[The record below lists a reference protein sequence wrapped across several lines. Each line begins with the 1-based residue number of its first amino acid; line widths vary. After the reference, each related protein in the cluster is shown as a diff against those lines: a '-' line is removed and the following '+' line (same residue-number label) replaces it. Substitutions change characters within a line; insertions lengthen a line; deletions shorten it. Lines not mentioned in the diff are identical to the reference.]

1 MQKQLPPWLPRVLV
15 ESTLIVFSVL
25 LALILNE
32 WREAEA
38 QEERV
43 ELALAAIRSE
53 VLENQR
59 LVADALEYHIQIARS
74 FSASSESGSAMPDL
88 NAATQ
93 GLLAPARVLRTAWE
107 SARGTG
113 VSSEIPYSTVLKLS
127 TAYARQTEYEDLSR
141 SVSQVLYDRLL
152 HEGLD
157 SIMQTYPRFILLQ
170 KEFAGR
176 ERALLEHYEDAQ
188 EALP

>member
-1 MQKQLPPWLPRVLV
+1 MQKPLPPWLPRVLV

-25 LALILNE
+25 FALILNE
-32 WREAEA
+32 WRETEA

-53 VLENQR
+53 VQENQR
-59 LVADALEYHIQIARS
+59 LVEDALKYHMQIASS
-74 FSASSESGSAMPDL
+74 FSASVESGSALPDV
-88 NAATQ
+88 NAASQ

-107 SARGTG
+107 SAQSTG
-113 VSSEIPYSTVLKLS
+113 VSSEIPYTTVLKLS

-141 SVSQVLYDRLL
+141 SVSQVLYSRLL
-152 HEGLD
+152 QEGVD
-157 SIMQTYPRFILLQ
+157 SMMQTYPRVIFLQ

-176 ERALLEHYEDAQ
+176 ERSLLQHYEDARK
-188 EALP
+188 ALP